1 MGADYYWLSKN
12 IEEENGRLAQRV
24 LSDIIDIIEDDKPF
38 KEQRIERTVE
48 VYKSERDDF

>member
-1 MGADYYWLSKN
+1 MGVDYYWLSKD

-38 KEQRIERTVE
+38 KEQRIEKKVE
-48 VYKSERDDF
+48 LYKERRQSI